1 MIKSMTGF
9 GRGENADNKR
19 QFTVEIKTV
28 NHRYNDIVIRMPKK
42 LNYLEE
48 NIKKL
53 VKEKINRG
61 RVEIYV
67 SLENVGQSE
76 VNISLNRELAAEY
89 IDVLKTLSKEFQIV
103 DDISATFVSKFPEV
117 VKIED
122 KEEDQEEIWNCLK
135 VSVMGALEQLVNMRL
150 EEGQKLALDI
160 EKRCYNI
167 DNVVEEIKLRS
178 PKIVEEHREKLRQ
191 RIEDMLGDSYE
202 IDDQRLAVEVAY
214 MADKSNITEEIV
226 RLKSH
231 IDQLNNSL
239 KSTGSIGRKLDFLIQ
254 EMNREINTIGSKTND
269 LEVTNYVVDVKSE
282 LEKIR
287 EQVQNIE

>member
-9 GRGENADNKR
+9 GRGENTDDIR

-28 NHRYNDIVIRMPKK
+28 NHRYNDIVVRMPKK
-42 LNYLEE
+42 LSYLEE

-53 VKEKINRG
+53 VKERINRG

-67 SLENVGQSE
+67 AFENVGQPDI
-76 VNISLNRELAAEY
+76 NLCLNKDLAKEY
-89 IDVLKTLSKEFQIV
+89 IDILKEIANDFHIK
-103 DDISATFVSKFPEV
+103 DDISTTFVSKFPDV

-122 KEEDQEEIWNCLK
+122 REEDQEAVWNCLRE
-135 VSVMGALEQLVNMRL
+135 SVIQALDHLMDMRKD
-150 EEGQKLALDI
+150 EGQKLANDI
-160 EKRCYNI
+160 ERRCNI
-167 DNVVEEIKLRS
+167 INEVVEKIKIDS
-178 PKIVEEHREKLRQ
+178 PKIIEEYRGKLRQ
-191 RIEDMLGDSYE
+191 RIEDMLGDSYAVDE
-202 IDDQRLAVEVAY
+202 QRLAMEVAY

-226 RLKSH
+226 RLESH
-231 IDQLNNSL
+231 IHQLNKSL
-239 KSTGSIGRKLDFLIQ
+239 LVSEPIGRKLDFLIQ

-269 LEVTNYVVDVKSE
+269 LGVTNYVVEVKSE

>member
-9 GRGENADNKR
+9 GRGENADNNR

-28 NHRYNDIVIRMPKK
+28 NHRYNDIVVRMPKK

-76 VNISLNRELAAEY
+76 VNISLNKELAGGY
-89 IDVLKTLSKEFQIV
+89 IEVLRTLSKEFEII

-135 VSVMGALEQLVNMRL
+135 VSVIGALDQLVNMRL
-150 EEGQKLALDI
+150 KEGEKLALDI
-160 EKRCYNI
+160 EKRCYTIN
-167 DNVVEEIKLRS
+167 NVVEEIKSRS
-178 PKIVEEHREKLRQ
+178 PKIVEEHRDKLRQ
-191 RIEDMLGDSYE
+191 RIEDMLGENYE
-202 IDDQRLAVEVAY
+202 IDEQRLAVEVAY

-231 IDQLNNSL
+231 IEQLNNSL